1 MTYSELMSKATPEQR
16 QEVYNRVT
24 AIIGK
29 KEVVVGSFE
38 KGKDFNEW
46 FKARA
51 AWDRSYERLSKV
63 FLEHGEKALAMNF
76 MQYGRSFRGITAS
89 GKRWIL
95 DANNGW
101 TERSRYCGTLWIEG
115 EGTIFTSGRLDKVFD
130 YILQEAKA

>member
-29 KEVVVGSFE
+29 EEVVVGSFE

-46 FKARA
+46 FKARQ
-51 AWDRSYERLSKV
+51 AWDRGYERLAKV
-63 FLEHGEKALAMNF
+63 FFEHGAKALAMNF
-76 MQYGRSFRGITAS
+76 TQMGWSFKGVTAS
-89 GKRWIL
+89 GKKWTL